1 MNNDDVDGDGLCDLE
16 DLCTNTAACNYDFSA
31 GYANESCQV
40 SGGNQVETYPVE
52 IAWFASDM
60 NHNVGLRTIPC
71 TLDSILYPSALSAAL
86 YDTLQI
92 PFGAAASLSLQSAG
106 GLENGFFNSTDPFTV
121 DVTSSPEEEFSFTD
135 NQKAPEYLHYS
146 QLVDKTVS
154 GAGTFVV
161 YTASRN
167 QSTSLFDTW
176 RWSGLH
182 NASPRWAIPTAVA
195 IGHKIA
201 SAATHS
207 GVDNVRALTH
217 SSSSNAYGNGN
228 YNDPGSNYGVGCA
241 GCGVLTGTNNLR
253 GNHSTTPQ
261 TNMEWF
267 RSDNNDAMTSTG
279 WYGTPATGSFN
290 SIMNYYGHPTFGS
303 ANVTGVTTQTVFLP
317 PANDTENNGQWFLQV
332 KQQSWTNPYSTSSG
346 VTGEICQFFPNVPML
361 GNVWMCSTGW
371 YWPEDGAD
379 APSYSGGT
387 RNGMEA
393 NTHIGLNMYSNSSGA
408 SGWSGNGQ
416 WSWNRT
422 RPFNNNDQNWLTFN
436 YLSSSA
442 RNTLTSSVRYLGNN
456 FVRSKCGSIAGGAQN
471 NYANRTHCAATGSN
485 LDCGINTVTSY
496 HRAKGEL
503 LVTPAKGRRP
513 FAMVY
518 DDGGMVGHSSGT
530 GGWPPD
536 VWVTQ
541 AATAAENGAAVT
553 ASIDGDM
560 CEDVR
565 LGLSVDLVN
574 ELSNQAL
581 QMKLYHWSLAKGNWS
596 KIKQYDFYSEAGL
609 QTIDDD
615 VCASTFGGP
624 LVDAGASGMYPLNL
638 AGNKSDLFRLE
649 ITDLSDDGQTYM
661 NEWSLSFEEMSSEF
675 DCGAFPSVANLEG
688 AQYGEDFF
696 ITVEEITN
704 VTDSIWDLKVHYT
717 LENTEYVASLSKPN
731 YDGIWEVNSNAD
743 LAGIIWAGDAGEWKV
758 SYKHKTPSQGLSA
771 STSRD
776 LKLQFWR
783 SNIAFDC
790 SVVDAIAPFGV
801 RVKTAVRGYTAFDC
815 IADSLEIV
823 REPLYSSFDRIDQT
837 INTPKLSKPSRPSG
851 NHNDEEESG
860 GAPSFAKTI
869 V

>member
-1 MNNDDVDGDGLCDLE
+1 
-16 DLCTNTAACNYDFSA
+16 
-31 GYANESCQV
+31 
-40 SGGNQVETYPVE
+40 
-52 IAWFASDM
+52 
-60 NHNVGLRTIPC
+60 
-71 TLDSILYPSALSAAL
+71 
-86 YDTLQI
+86 
-92 PFGAAASLSLQSAG
+92 
-106 GLENGFFNSTDPFTV
+106 
-121 DVTSSPEEEFSFTD
+121 
-135 NQKAPEYLHYS
+135 
-146 QLVDKTVS
+146 
-154 GAGTFVV
+154 
-161 YTASRN
+161 
-167 QSTSLFDTW
+167 
-176 RWSGLH
+176 
-182 NASPRWAIPTAVA
+182 
-195 IGHKIA
+195 
-201 SAATHS
+201 
-207 GVDNVRALTH
+207 
-217 SSSSNAYGNGN
+217 
-228 YNDPGSNYGVGCA
+228 
-241 GCGVLTGTNNLR
+241 
-253 GNHSTTPQ
+253 
-261 TNMEWF
+261 
-267 RSDNNDAMTSTG
+267 
-279 WYGTPATGSFN
+279 
-290 SIMNYYGHPTFGS
+290 
-303 ANVTGVTTQTVFLP
+303 
-317 PANDTENNGQWFLQV
+317 
-332 KQQSWTNPYSTSSG
+332 
-346 VTGEICQFFPNVPML
+346 
-361 GNVWMCSTGW
+361 
-371 YWPEDGAD
+371 
-379 APSYSGGT
+379 
-387 RNGMEA
+387 
-393 NTHIGLNMYSNSSGA
+393 
-408 SGWSGNGQ
+408 
-416 WSWNRT
+416 
-422 RPFNNNDQNWLTFN
+422 
-436 YLSSSA
+436 
-442 RNTLTSSVRYLGNN
+442 
-456 FVRSKCGSIAGGAQN
+456 
-471 NYANRTHCAATGSN
+471 
-485 LDCGINTVTSY
+485 
-496 HRAKGEL
+496 KGEL

-837 INTPKLSKPSRPSG
+837 INTPKLSKPSTRALSLNSEVNVLHTAFESFDVVNDSYSISVPLAWPKGSIAQPNNWLIDNVSVVLERDSSG
-851 NHNDEEESG
+851 VAIEEMAAEIAFG
-860 GAPSFAKTI
+860 GDNTSE
-869 V
+869 